1 MYLEHVFR
9 ALGLRAVDGEGVVC
23 VVDGAPVGEGGFE
36 GRFDFPVLDEVL
48 HEVGEGAGFVLLLLC
63 CLESDKKMIV
73 RDGAELTLGE
83 HLSCLGV
90 VGRSAVSPFCV
101 FVAEDC
107 VGVGE
112 VIWQSWCRCLGR
124 LLDVCGS
131 HCVSGKYEVGEV
143 GVWQVKG
150 TRTMMCSSM

>member
-1 MYLEHVFR
+1 
-9 ALGLRAVDGEGVVC
+9 
-23 VVDGAPVGEGGFE
+23 
-36 GRFDFPVLDEVL
+36 
-48 HEVGEGAGFVLLLLC
+48 
-63 CLESDKKMIV
+63 MIV

-90 VGRSAVSPFCV
+90 VGRSTVSPFCV

-112 VIWQSWCRCLGR
+112 VIWQGWCRWLGR
-124 LLDVCGS
+124 LLDVCGC
-131 HCVSGKYEVGEV
+131 HCVSGEYEVGEV

-150 TRTMMCSSM
+150 TKTMMCSSM